1 MRSRRALLPVLLTT
15 TLGLSGCGTEGL
27 GSLPLPAP
35 AVGSS
40 GYTVTARFSSV
51 AGLRVG
57 ASVEIAGVSIG
68 RVSAIRLDTKDY
80 TAHVDLR
87 INEGVPLSEDVM
99 ASVKTSGLIGDKYIS
114 ITPGGSE
121 ELLAPGSLADLVQ
134 WDADHEGAFA
144 WSMGLNTLRVWQGG
158 QTIR

>member
-1 MRSRRALLPVLLTT
+1 MSAAKNTVIGIFVVIGLVCVAYLTIKLGRMEVL
-15 TLGLSGCGTEGL
+15 GE
-27 GSLPLPAP
+27 
-35 AVGSS
+35 S

-80 TAHVDLR
+80 TAHVDLH

-99 ASVKTSGLIGDKYIS
+99 ASVKTSGLIGDKYIA

-121 ELLAPGSLADLVQ
+121 TPLEPGSLITDTEPALT
-134 WDADHEGAFA
+134 
-144 WSMGLNTLRVWQGG
+144 SKP
-158 QTIR
+158 

>member
-1 MRSRRALLPVLLTT
+1 MSAAKNIVIGIFVVIGLVCVAYLTIKLGRMEVL
-15 TLGLSGCGTEGL
+15 GD
-27 GSLPLPAP
+27 
-35 AVGSS
+35 S

-80 TAHVDLR
+80 TAHVDLH

-99 ASVKTSGLIGDKYIS
+99 ASVKTSGLIGDKYIA

-121 ELLAPGSLADLVQ
+121 TPLEPGSLITDTEPALDLEALIGKVVS
-134 WDADHEGAFA
+134 GA
-144 WSMGLNTLRVWQGG
+144 V
-158 QTIR
+158 

>member
-1 MRSRRALLPVLLTT
+1 MSAAKNTVVGVFVVIGLVCVTYLTIKLGRMEVL
-15 TLGLSGCGTEGL
+15 GDN
-27 GSLPLPAP
+27 
-35 AVGSS
+35 

-51 AGLRVG
+51 AGLRTG

-99 ASVKTSGLIGDKYIS
+99 ASVKTSGLIGDKYIA

-121 ELLAPGSLADLVQ
+121 ELLAPGSLITDTEPALDLEALIGKVVF
-134 WDADHEGAFA
+134 EG
-144 WSMGLNTLRVWQGG
+144 V
-158 QTIR
+158 

>member
-1 MRSRRALLPVLLTT
+1 MSAAKNTVIGIFVVIGLVCVAYLTIKLGRMEVL
-15 TLGLSGCGTEGL
+15 GE
-27 GSLPLPAP
+27 
-35 AVGSS
+35 S

-80 TAHVDLR
+80 TAHVDLH

-99 ASVKTSGLIGDKYIS
+99 ASTNTSPSRPEARKPRS
-114 ITPGGSE
+114 NP
-121 ELLAPGSLADLVQ
+121 AASLPTRNQPLT
-134 WDADHEGAFA
+134 
-144 WSMGLNTLRVWQGG
+144 SKP
-158 QTIR
+158 